1 MLSFAFDY
9 WVSLIKKKEANTK
22 RKNLKNLQLY
32 SIMLFTKIVR
42 VTFIDNKLL

>member
-9 WVSLIKKKEANTK
+9 WVSLIKKKGKTK

-32 SIMLFTKIVR
+32 KYIVIYLIVR

>member
-9 WVSLIKKKEANTK
+9 WVSLIKKKAKTK